1 MRSSSARA
9 TADVVIGACASK
21 RSSAQQWPTAI
32 LRKRKAII
40 YSVEGSMK
48 IDQWMRFGSTRGKVK
63 SLIDFLLCRVSKMEI
78 KNWRKDSSES
88 RALTDHNKPGHTT
101 RARVRRLFIYR
112 DGRSLF
118 CTEKQVLIEARHY
131 SIASQTSGAWS
142 WIETRLAFYY
152 FFLKENSIQENY
164 QKNWGRPRKSRSNSK
179 AHVSGYLSKMNT
191 RWTLFIFQVL
201 LYSDV
206 AMKVLLIGTKK

>member
-78 KNWRKDSSES
+78 KN
-88 RALTDHNKPGHTT
+88 
-101 RARVRRLFIYR
+101 
-112 DGRSLF
+112 
-118 CTEKQVLIEARHY
+118 
-131 SIASQTSGAWS
+131 
-142 WIETRLAFYY
+142 
-152 FFLKENSIQENY
+152 
-164 QKNWGRPRKSRSNSK
+164 
-179 AHVSGYLSKMNT
+179 
-191 RWTLFIFQVL
+191 
-201 LYSDV
+201 
-206 AMKVLLIGTKK
+206 